1 MNNYT
6 YIFRSKPLY
15 AQPQSVSMAKTN
27 RTVEVN
33 EDELIEAQLEGFL
46 REFIE
51 DGLLTL
57 VDKDGEDTYELTEK
71 ALKMRSKK

>member
-1 MNNYT
+1 
-6 YIFRSKPLY
+6 
-15 AQPQSVSMAKTN
+15 MAKTN

-71 ALKMRSKK
+71 ALKKKKKK

>member
-1 MNNYT
+1 MNQK
-6 YIFRSKPLY
+6 I
-15 AQPQSVSMAKTN
+15 
-27 RTVEVN
+27 EVN
-33 EDELIEAQLEGFL
+33 EDELLEAQLEGFL

>member
-1 MNNYT
+1 
-6 YIFRSKPLY
+6 
-15 AQPQSVSMAKTN
+15 MAKTN

-33 EDELIEAQLEGFL
+33 EDELLEAQLEGFL

-51 DGLLTL
+51 DGLLKL

>member
-1 MNNYT
+1 
-6 YIFRSKPLY
+6 
-15 AQPQSVSMAKTN
+15 MAKTN

-33 EDELIEAQLEGFL
+33 EDELIEAQLEGYL

-57 VDKDGEDTYELTEK
+57 VNKDGEDTYELTEK

>member
-1 MNNYT
+1 
-6 YIFRSKPLY
+6 
-15 AQPQSVSMAKTN
+15 MAKTN
-27 RTVEVN
+27 RTIEVN
-33 EDELIEAQLEGFL
+33 EDELLEAQLEGFL

>member
-1 MNNYT
+1 
-6 YIFRSKPLY
+6 
-15 AQPQSVSMAKTN
+15 MAKTN

-33 EDELIEAQLEGFL
+33 EDELLEAQLEGFL

>member
-1 MNNYT
+1 
-6 YIFRSKPLY
+6 
-15 AQPQSVSMAKTN
+15 MAKTN

>member
-1 MNNYT
+1 
-6 YIFRSKPLY
+6 
-15 AQPQSVSMAKTN
+15 MAKTN

-33 EDELIEAQLEGFL
+33 EDELLEAQLEGYL

-57 VDKDGEDTYELTEK
+57 VNKDGEDTYELTEK
-71 ALKMRSKK
+71 ALKMGSKK

>member
-1 MNNYT
+1 
-6 YIFRSKPLY
+6 
-15 AQPQSVSMAKTN
+15 MAKTN

-33 EDELIEAQLEGFL
+33 EDELLEAQLEGYL

-57 VDKDGEDTYELTEK
+57 VNKDGEDTYELTEK